1 MMTRLRIWLVCMI
14 ALVLLSSVLV
24 SSRTMWGIKKKQKDE
39 ELEEQINDVLLK
51 AEKRKGKSSST
62 EQPKKVERKPLS
74 RTRANNAKK
83 APSDFFANTNP
94 NEILAFYKLAI
105 EKFKEIVNSDQ
116 FEQYFSKD
124 TLEQVIKTMSE
135 QNLNAEVMEKLQ
147 SLNLDDV
154 QVLKES
160 MLQGVEIAEKYLEDF
175 SEVLTDPSKLTE
187 LLEQVPAEFRDT
199 LQALMSG
206 DVSAIRDL
214 VLSLPGKTH
223 IFDANDFLSHDESSH
238 QVLILNKRK

>member
-1 MMTRLRIWLVCMI
+1 MPRMRIWLVFMI
-14 ALVLLSSVLV
+14 VLVLLSSVLV

-62 EQPKKVERKPLS
+62 EQAKKVERKPLS
-74 RTRANNAKK
+74 RTRANNSKK

-154 QVLKES
+154 QVLKEA
-160 MLQGVEIAEKYLEDF
+160 MLQGVEIAEKYLEEF

-187 LLEQVPAEFRDT
+187 LLEQVPAEFRDI

-214 VLSLPGKTH
+214 VLSLPGKT
-223 IFDANDFLSHDESSH
+223 DFFYAKEFLFS
-238 QVLILNKRK
+238 